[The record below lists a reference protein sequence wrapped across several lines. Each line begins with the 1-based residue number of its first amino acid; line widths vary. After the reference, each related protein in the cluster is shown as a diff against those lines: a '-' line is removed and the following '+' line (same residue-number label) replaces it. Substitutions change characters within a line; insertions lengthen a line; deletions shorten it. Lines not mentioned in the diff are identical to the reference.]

1 MSNKTNSGKELV
13 SGKKGI
19 FSFPGFPLVI
29 GCIGKNLITVAAIS
43 MVSFDN
49 PPLIMMGIVPK
60 RYSFELIKKIQNYS
74 VNIPTTEL
82 LEAVQYCGKV
92 SGRDVEDKFEG
103 AGLTPVRAS
112 KISSYLIKE
121 CPVNLECK
129 VVHTLDMGGTHT
141 WFIGEVVAAHIAKNY
156 DKSNTIMF
164 WPAEYRY
171 VGNVIKIAKNSS

>member
-1 MSNKTNSGKELV
+1 MSKINQSDKELV

-19 FSFPGFPLVI
+19 FSLPGFPLVI
-29 GCIGKNLITVAAIS
+29 GCIGKNLITLAAIS

-60 RYSFELIKKIQNYS
+60 RYSFELIKKIKDYS
-74 VNIPTTEL
+74 INIPTTDL

-92 SGRDVEDKFEG
+92 SGRDVKDKFEI
-103 AGLTPVRAS
+103 AGLTPVKAS

-129 VVHTLDMGGTHT
+129 VVHTLDLGGSHT
-141 WFIGEVVAAHIAKNY
+141 WFVGEVVAAHITKDYSRSKA
-156 DKSNTIMF
+156 IMF
-164 WPAEYRY
+164 WPGEYRY
-171 VGNVIKIAKNSS
+171 VGDVIEK